1 MVGSEN
7 VAIFQLN
14 GKTVVFEVS
23 LNRHKI
29 IYRGLT
35 KGAPFFWICIGRDKC
50 INQWLTISI
59 LPEKHPNMK
68 NYLSFLI
75 ILLFLVSP
83 LLAQDNVLKKLD
95 SKADFY
101 GDIARQIWANPELG
115 YLETNSSALLQK
127 TLLDA
132 GFKVV
137 AGVAEIPTAFVAEYG
152 SGKPV
157 VGIMA
162 EFDALPGVSQ
172 AAVPFKSPVVEG
184 GAGHACGH
192 HLFGAASVAS
202 GIAVMEWMKEN
213 KIQGTL
219 RVYGTPAEEGGG
231 GKVYMA
237 RAGLVKDVDVMMHWH
252 PGSQN
257 AAGATS
263 SLANI
268 STKFRFYGE
277 ASHAAA
283 APERGKSSLDAVE
296 AMNFMVNLMRE
307 HVPMETRMHYVI
319 TKGGEAPNVVPAFA
333 ESYHYVRHPNALV
346 VQEIFARMVKA
357 AEGAALG
364 TQTRMEYEV
373 INGVYNLL
381 PNETLARI
389 MHKNLEKIG
398 GVSYTPEEKKFA
410 EDIIK
415 TFPAGVKSTPDDA
428 TKIAPFIVSEEG
440 GGGSTDVGDISWLV
454 PTVGMSAATWVPG
467 TSAHTW
473 QAVAAG
479 GMSIGQKGMMVAAK
493 TLTLTAMD
501 VFNDP
506 TVAAKALEELNKRRG
521 EGFAYKA
528 LVGDRKAPLDYRK

>member
-1 MVGSEN
+1 
-7 VAIFQLN
+7 
-14 GKTVVFEVS
+14 
-23 LNRHKI
+23 
-29 IYRGLT
+29 
-35 KGAPFFWICIGRDKC
+35 
-50 INQWLTISI
+50 
-59 LPEKHPNMK
+59 MK
-68 NYLSFLI
+68 KYLLQ
-75 ILLFLVSP
+75 LLFVLSVSP
-83 LLAQDNVLKKLD
+83 LLGQDEVLTKLD

-101 GDIARQIWANPELG
+101 GDIARQIWTNPELG

-127 TLLDA
+127 TLAEA
-132 GFKVV
+132 GFKVT

-152 SGKPV
+152 SGTPV
-157 VGIMA
+157 IGILA

-172 AAVPFKSPVVEG
+172 KAVPFRDPVVVD

-192 HLFGAASVAS
+192 HLFGAASVAA
-202 GIAVMEWMKEN
+202 GISVMDWMKEN
-213 KIQGTL
+213 NIKGTI

-237 RAGLVKDVDVMMHWH
+237 RAGLISDVDVMLHWH
-252 PGSQN
+252 PSPQN
-257 AAGATS
+257 GAGATS

-283 APERGKSSLDAVE
+283 APERGKSALDAVE

-307 HVPMETRMHYVI
+307 HVPQETRMHYVI
-319 TKGGEAPNVVPAFA
+319 TRGGEAPNVVPAFA
-333 ESYHYVRHPNALV
+333 ESYHYVRHPDALV
-346 VQEIFARMVKA
+346 VKEIFARMVKT

-389 MHKNLEKIG
+389 MHKNLELVG
-398 GVSYTPEEKKFA
+398 GVNYTPEERKFA
-410 EDIIK
+410 EEIIK
-415 TFPAGVKSTPDDA
+415 TYPAGVKASPDDA
-428 TKIAPFIVSEEG
+428 ATIAPFVVSDKG
-440 GGGSTDVGDISWLV
+440 AGGSTDVGDISWLV
-454 PTVGMSAATWVPG
+454 PTAGMGAATWVPG

-479 GMSIGQKGMMVAAK
+479 GMGIGQKGMMVAAK

-501 VFNDP
+501 IFKDP
-506 TVAAKALEELNKRRG
+506 SVTGKALEELNKRRG
-521 EGFAYKA
+521 DGFSYEA
-528 LVGDRKAPLDYRK
+528 LVGDRKPPLDYRK

>member
-1 MVGSEN
+1 
-7 VAIFQLN
+7 
-14 GKTVVFEVS
+14 
-23 LNRHKI
+23 
-29 IYRGLT
+29 
-35 KGAPFFWICIGRDKC
+35 
-50 INQWLTISI
+50 
-59 LPEKHPNMK
+59 MK
-68 NYLSFLI
+68 K
-75 ILLFLVSP
+75 ILLLVFA
-83 LLAQDNVLKKLD
+83 LASGLSAYSQQEVLQKLD
-95 SKADFY
+95 TKADFY
-101 GDIARQIWANPELG
+101 GDLARQIWANPELG
-115 YLETNSSALLQK
+115 YLETNSSQLLQK
-127 TLLDA
+127 TLSDA
-132 GFKVV
+132 GFKVT
-137 AGVAEIPTAFVAEYG
+137 AGVADIPTAFVAEYG

-157 VGIMA
+157 IGIMA

-172 AAVPFKSPVVEG
+172 KAVPFRDPVVVD

-202 GIAVMEWMKEN
+202 GIAVMDWMKEN
-213 KIQGTL
+213 NIKGTI

-237 RAGLVKDVDVMMHWH
+237 RAGLISDVDVMMHWH

-283 APERGKSSLDAVE
+283 APERGKSAMDAVE

-319 TKGGEAPNVVPAFA
+319 TRGGEAPNVVPAFA

-346 VQEIFARMVKA
+346 VQQIFERMVKT

-389 MHKNLEKIG
+389 MHKNLETIG
-398 GVSYTPEEKKFA
+398 GITYSPEEKKFA

-415 TFPAGVKSTPDDA
+415 TYPAGVKSTPEDA
-428 TKIAPFIVSEEG
+428 AKIAPFIVSEEG

-454 PTVGMSAATWVPG
+454 PTVGLSTATWVPG

-479 GMSIGQKGMMVAAK
+479 GMSIGQKGMINAAK

-501 VFNDP
+501 IFKDP
-506 TVAAKALEELNKRRG
+506 SVTVKALEELNKRRG
-521 EGFAYKA
+521 DGFVYEA
-528 LVGDRKAPLDYRK
+528 LVGDRNAPLDYRK